1 MRGIPDKQ
9 KATIEKAVDIV
20 KEKKKKVVDTL
31 TKVYIIIYMYMSSAG
46 LPAKV
51 TW

>member
-1 MRGIPDKQ
+1 MNGIPDKQ
-9 KATIEKAVDIV
+9 KPTIEKAVDIV

-31 TKVYIIIYMYMSSAG
+31 TKVSTSAAG

-51 TW
+51 TQ